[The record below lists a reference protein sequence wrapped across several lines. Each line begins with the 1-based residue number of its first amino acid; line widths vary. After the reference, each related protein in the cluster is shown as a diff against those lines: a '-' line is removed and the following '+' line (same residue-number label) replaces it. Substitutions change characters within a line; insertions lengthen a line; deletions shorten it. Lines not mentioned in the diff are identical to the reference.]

1 MSPTP
6 HYSIKY
12 AKIFWVG
19 DLSYTS
25 DFDIIIPV
33 VSGKSHGMSHKIS
46 KSQSYQLFFR
56 RSQGFDSPR
65 LHHTVKIR
73 TLWVRI
79 LYFRTIKDGTFD
91 TRVIESSV
99 LLLFQIAKAPSNC
112 RATWKP
118 LFLRRNGNIHLSNRM
133 IFYISS

>member
-33 VSGKSHGMSHKIS
+33 ISGKSHGMSHKIS

-65 LHHTVKIR
+65 LHQSENERLQPLIF
-73 TLWVRI
+73 I
-79 LYFRTIKDGTFD
+79 LP
-91 TRVIESSV
+91 ESIGAQGV
-99 LLLFQIAKAPSNC
+99 
-112 RATWKP
+112 
-118 LFLRRNGNIHLSNRM
+118 
-133 IFYISS
+133 